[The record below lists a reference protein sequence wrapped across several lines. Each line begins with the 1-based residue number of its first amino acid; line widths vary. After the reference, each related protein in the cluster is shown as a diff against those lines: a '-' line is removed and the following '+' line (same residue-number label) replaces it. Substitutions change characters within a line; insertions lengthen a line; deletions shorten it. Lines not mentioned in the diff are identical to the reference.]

1 MSALFATVMHLADS
15 TLLPIALWAVMAA
28 IGAGL
33 KPSDF
38 LRALSGRRAFLL
50 GAGSML
56 FLAPAVGST
65 LAVLFAP
72 TPALMVG
79 LILLAT
85 TPSGIL
91 SNLLTDIAGGDVALS
106 VSISLTLSLIYVF
119 TLPLIARLALVHA
132 FGAAAPV
139 QIPLWDS
146 LTHILMVTLIPIAC
160 GMLFGRLA
168 PAFAARVAPS
178 VKTVATVVLVIV
190 FAMIT
195 VQQFGVL
202 KASFGSL
209 MAIVVAMNLSAI
221 VLALLVSRLGRL
233 TRTETIAVSVE
244 HMIRQEGTAI
254 FVAVTLLHREDM
266 SMPMIINTFL
276 GMACC
281 LVFVSIVT
289 RRRAAATGAVVG

>member
-1 MSALFATVMHLADS
+1 MRTLMSVADGYF
-15 TLLPIALWAVMAA
+15 LPGSLWAVMFA
-28 IGAGL
+28 IGTSLVPA
-33 KPSDF
+33 DF
-38 LRALSGRRAFLL
+38 LKAVSGRRAFLL

-56 FLAPAVGST
+56 VVVPAVGSL

-72 TPALMVG
+72 TPALVVG

-119 TLPLIARLALVHA
+119 TLPFIAHLALVHA
-132 FGAAAPV
+132 FGDAAPI

-146 LTHILMVTLIPIAC
+146 LSHILMVTLIPIAC
-160 GMLFGRLA
+160 GMLFRRLA
-168 PAFAARVAPS
+168 PTWASRAAPP
-178 VKTVATVVLVIV
+178 VKTVATIVLTLV

-195 VQQFGVL
+195 VQQFPVL
-202 KASFGSL
+202 KASFGRL
-209 MAIVVAMNLSAI
+209 MAIVVGMNLASI
-221 VLALLVSRLGRL
+221 VIALTISRLGRL
-233 TRTETIAVSVE
+233 TRKETIAVSVE
-244 HMIRQEGTAI
+244 HMIRQEATAI

-266 SMPMIINTFL
+266 SIPMIINTFL

-281 LVFVSIVT
+281 LVFVAIVT
-289 RRRAAATGAVVG
+289 RRRAAAPAAA